1 MNRATAV
8 SAFLF
13 VFSLAGT
20 PSVASENYPTRPIRL
35 VVPAPPGSGT
45 DAAARILAQ
54 PMQAELGGSIVIE
67 NRPGA
72 AGQVGSAAVARSA
85 PDGYTLLL
93 TSNTSH
99 SAAPFLYKQVAYDPV
114 KDFTAIGRIS
124 FYLFALLVPAGNPAQ
139 SPSELAAYAKK
150 KGAVSYSFGNST
162 AQVAG
167 AVFVKSAGID
177 ATPVAYKGT
186 PPALA
191 DVAGGV
197 VDFMFADWAAAQPF
211 VSSGR
216 LRAIGT
222 LSSTPSNL
230 IGDVTPMAGDSTLYS
245 FSSWA
250 GIAGPA
256 GMDKAIVS
264 RLNKA
269 LNVALNDKEVQ
280 QKLGALGMVV
290 APDSSENFDAF
301 VSDQVQAWGDKITS
315 LGISVD

>member
-1 MNRATAV
+1 
-8 SAFLF
+8 
-13 VFSLAGT
+13 
-20 PSVASENYPTRPIRL
+20 
-35 VVPAPPGSGT
+35 
-45 DAAARILAQ
+45 
-54 PMQAELGGSIVIE
+54 
-67 NRPGA
+67 
-72 AGQVGSAAVARSA
+72 
-85 PDGYTLLL
+85 
-93 TSNTSH
+93 
-99 SAAPFLYKQVAYDPV
+99 
-114 KDFTAIGRIS
+114 
-124 FYLFALLVPAGNPAQ
+124 
-139 SPSELAAYAKK
+139 
-150 KGAVSYSFGNST
+150 
-162 AQVAG
+162 
-167 AVFVKSAGID
+167 
-177 ATPVAYKGT
+177 
-186 PPALA
+186 
-191 DVAGGV
+191 
-197 VDFMFADWAAAQPF
+197 MFADWAAAQPF